1 LYKMAKFSKKK
12 RSNKSQRGKRTR
24 KLKGGTLGEL
34 QSLKQQLENEEKKSY
49 FYRKSDKISTLQ
61 REIDRVKDNMKKNED
76 DKKRKE
82 KEALEKAEEIKKAID
97 GRNEDSCVTDE
108 NKYIDFIES
117 NGVGKIILKDPD
129 PTTSDETT
137 LSPINILIYG
147 IQQTGNDKTFVL
159 KINENEHDDT
169 LKTINIPLNNYKNS
183 ANIIDLFN
191 LLVAYQD
198 KLKAKGNEN
207 ITKSFEKL
215 GDDETSSPVKT
226 QLTNDNYN
234 TIMLSEDNFQVRFN
248 LTREYIKTFLT
259 EYNES
264 KDEKISF
271 GFDQH
276 YLNYL
281 AYDMLK
287 KDTSDNNQ
295 LLNPVEFNK
304 DCNDGENI
312 PMRDP
317 ILQTKLFIAFGGMVD
332 TARSLDY
339 LKKLLKSKPKN
350 PLIKLTGDVDPK
362 DTLKLFIN
370 GWRGNNCAADVLDK
384 VNNTK
389 HKQFETALNICVVD
403 VLNSPPNDIMK
414 TQKKNR
420 ENYSIKRLAE
430 GGSNTRGE
438 NCNKKVGQIHR
449 TLTMNEGCK
458 TGTTNDVKTPMEGGF
473 LKSFTNDSI
482 PFLELTESKTFPSMD
497 GKTTLS
503 LPWSDID
510 AILKRADNERPPP
523 PPQPPPLP
531 PPPPP
536 TQQGG
541 RFMHYNFKKQ
551 DYSTLGVAVPT
562 TTLQQVA
569 NKKDVIF
576 KVDDSVDDKKVKV
589 KEGFG
594 QNIGYDKYSEIMNN
608 PVPGLIKKIGVM
620 VAGNSGLPGGNVGK
634 KGTDVTLNHEKIN
647 ANHTTQEE
655 DIVSTWLTA
664 TCFSKNMEIGSEEC
678 KVIQTEEFNIIK
690 KKWGFEDLEPL
701 PKIDQGPPIPKP
713 HLLTIQKMFYSP
725 NQHENAYADAWVV
738 RDAMLTTKK
747 ITSKSREKKKGTF
760 STEKIYPATL
770 VFVAGPNAGA
780 KGSDGGSM
788 TRTYNDAAAGN
799 YDKFKEQIKGA
810 VRAGLD
816 AMIMEGVD
824 IAIVAGVSTG
834 IYAPGYNIRND
845 SANQKKYNSSHHKL
859 INDEFV
865 NIINKILEEDMP
877 ETNGVSYKRGEYFD
891 EVIYPKLTTK

>member
-1 LYKMAKFSKKK
+1 MAKFSKKK
-12 RSNKSQRGKRTR
+12 RSNKTQRGKRTR

-34 QSLKQQLENEEKKSY
+34 QSLKQQLENEEKKY
-49 FYRKSDKISTLQ
+49 YINRKKDKIDSLKEQ
-61 REIDRVKDNMKKNED
+61 IYRLEENMKKNED

-108 NKYIDFIES
+108 NKYIDFFES
-117 NGVGKIILKDPD
+117 NGVGKIILKDPTNSEED
-129 PTTSDETT
+129 T

-198 KLKAKGNEN
+198 KLKTKGNETIKESIN
-207 ITKSFEKL
+207 NL
-215 GDDETSSPVKT
+215 GDDETSSPVNT
-226 QLTNDNYN
+226 QLKDTKYN
-234 TIMLSEDNFQVRFN
+234 TKMLDEYNFKPRFD

-264 KDEKISF
+264 KHGKYEKISF
-271 GFDQH
+271 GFDEH

-287 KDTSDNNQ
+287 KDTRDNNE
-295 LLNPVEFNK
+295 LSTPIGFNK
-304 DCNDGENI
+304 VCIDGENK

-332 TARSLDY
+332 TAKSLKY
-339 LKKLLKSKPKN
+339 LKSKPKTVKS
-350 PLIKLTGDVDPK
+350 LIELTGEVDPK
-362 DTLKLFIN
+362 DDKKQSTLKLFIN
-370 GWRGNNCAADVLDK
+370 GWTDTNCMYGGSMD
-384 VNNTK
+384 TK
-389 HKQFETALNICVVD
+389 KQENFEKALNDCVVE

-430 GGSNTRGE
+430 GGSKTRGG
-438 NCNKKVGQIHR
+438 NCMTRNYPFSSEK
-449 TLTMNEGCK
+449 GCK
-458 TGTTNDVKTPMEGGF
+458 TGTTNDVLTLMDDEF
-473 LKSFTNDSI
+473 LTSFTNDLK

-497 GKTTLS
+497 DNTKNLR
-503 LPWSDID
+503 LPWDEIRK
-510 AILKRADNERPPP
+510 ILNQADNERPPTP
-523 PPQPPPLP
+523 PLPPLLAPPLP
-531 PPPPP
+531 PPPAP
-536 TQQGG
+536 TPALAQTPSQQGS
-541 RFMHYNFKKQ
+541 RFMHYNFKNNSFGSIG
-551 DYSTLGVAVPT
+551 DNSPT

-569 NKKDVIF
+569 DKKDVIF
-576 KVDDSVDDKKVKV
+576 RNPHDDKKVEVEK
-589 KEGFG
+589 GFG
-594 QNIGYDKYSEIMNN
+594 QNIGYDNYIESNRHHPIDD
-608 PVPGLIKKIGVM
+608 PPKKIGVM

-634 KGTDVTLNHEKIN
+634 KGTDVTLNHDNIN

-664 TCFSKNMEIGSEEC
+664 TCFSTNLEIGSEEC
-678 KVIQTEEFNIIK
+678 KTIQTNEFDIIK
-690 KKWGFEDLEPL
+690 KQWGFEDLKPL
-701 PKIDQGPPIPKP
+701 PMDKQGPPIPTT
-713 HLLTIQKMFYSP
+713 HFLTIQKMIYSP
-725 NQHENAYADAWVV
+725 NNQDKNAYADAWVV
-738 RDAMLTTKK
+738 RDAMLTKK
-747 ITSKSREKKKGTF
+747 IMRNPGKQNKGTF
-760 STEKIYPATL
+760 STEEIYPATL

-788 TRTYNDAAAGN
+788 TRTLNTSAADN
-799 YDKFKEQIKGA
+799 YDLFKEQIKGA

-834 IYAPGYNIRND
+834 IYAG
-845 SANQKKYNSSHHKL
+845 KHKTQ

-877 ETNGVSYKRGEYFD
+877 KTKSGYRYERRDYFD
-891 EVIYPKLTTK
+891 KVIYPEI